1 MRRIYSFSRR
11 NTLERC
17 LRQYFNDYYVSEGDR
32 LLDIVRRTRIL
43 GLKNMTSAALL
54 AGTILHRF
62 IRLSFSR
69 PDLSARWLCDKAIQ
83 SFDEAV
89 EFARDPRRHADR
101 LKNRF
106 PPQELVEF
114 SYEDLDGEPL
124 IAQERD
130 KLQIALRNFF
140 GGKVRQYLSTLDGYE
155 LMPEKRVSGLKAG
168 GWAISGQ
175 VDLLAVNGRGCEVVD
190 WKLGGEERGSD
201 SLQLHIY
208 GTFAAQA
215 SKVSPESVRMRRVFL
230 GADVVEDA
238 QSMSREATYVGRTR
252 LLNDIQLM
260 EELHEYGE
268 QGREGVFTPCNQA
281 NICRRCKY
289 RAICH
294 GVPLKRTSLQT

>member
-11 NTLERC
+11 GTLERC
-17 LRQYFNDYYVSEGDR
+17 LRQYFYDYYVCEADR
-32 LLDIVRRTRIL
+32 LLDVARRTRIL

-62 IRLSFSR
+62 IKLSFSR

-83 SFDEAV
+83 AFDEAI

-101 LKNRF
+101 LQQRF

-114 SYEDLDGEPL
+114 SYSDLDGEAL
-124 IAQERD
+124 LAQERE
-130 KLQIALRNFF
+130 KLQTALRSFF
-140 GGKVRQYLSTLDGYE
+140 GGNVNRYLRSLDGYK
-155 LMPEKRVSGLKAG
+155 LMPEKRVSGLKEG

-175 VDLLAVNGRGCEVVD
+175 VDLLAVNGCSCEVVD

-208 GTFAAQA
+208 GTFAANVA
-215 SKVSPESVRMRRVFL
+215 DVPAENVRMRRVFL
-230 GADVVEDA
+230 GADVVEA
-238 QSMSREATYVGRTR
+238 PQSMNREAAYVGRTR
-252 LLNDIQLM
+252 LVNDIQLM
-260 EELHEYGE
+260 DELHVYGE
-268 QGREGVFTPCNQA
+268 EGREGVFTPCNQV
-281 NICRRCKY
+281 NICRRCRY

-294 GVPLKRTSLQT
+294 GAPLKPTSLQT